1 MEKIPTK
8 DFKILFESSPGLFL
22 VLAPNP
28 SFTILGA
35 SDAYLKATMTTRDA
49 VIGRGIFDVFPDNP
63 ADPDATGVA
72 NLRASLER
80 VVARQAMDT
89 MAVQKYDIPR
99 PAAAG
104 GGFEDRYWSPCNTP
118 VFSADG
124 RLAYIIH
131 RVEDVTD
138 YVQLRQASQRQQAQ
152 AKHLAAR
159 NQEMEAEI
167 LHRNRDLSTLN
178 KEMHR
183 ANQTLAELADQ
194 IRQESDRKD
203 EFLAMLSH
211 ELRNPLASIHN
222 AARLLEKGRGCD
234 GDAQSAIRILRRQA
248 RHLSS
253 LVDDLLDVS
262 RITRGLVELKCERVD
277 LIAVVSRALET
288 AHPLFDE
295 KRHNVSLSVPQDPVW
310 VNGDPVRLEQVLLNL
325 LNNAAKYTNTGGHI
339 SISLE
344 RRDASAEVHVRD
356 DGIGLGPELLSRI
369 FDLFQQDERGL
380 ARSEGGLGIGLTI
393 VERLVEMH
401 GGWVSAI
408 SAGEDKGSEFI
419 VGLPLAP
426 GQAPGPVPE
435 RTAPPDTAGSKRVLV
450 VDDDRDAAE
459 SLAMLLELSGH
470 KVSVVHDGASAL
482 AKLKEI
488 APDVILLDIGLPGMS
503 GYELAKQLRRDPS
516 GRKVPIAAVS
526 GYGQESDRERAYAAG
541 CDEHFVKPV
550 DIAVLEAFV
559 DGAQPSPRKPE

>member
-8 DFKILFESSPGLFL
+8 DFKLLFESSPGLFL
-22 VLAPNP
+22 VLDPSP

-35 SDAYLKATMTTRDA
+35 SNAYLNATMTTRDA

-80 VVARQAMDT
+80 VVTRQAKDT

-104 GGFEDRYWSPCNTP
+104 GGFEDRYWSPCNMP

-138 YVQLRQASQRQQAQ
+138 YVQLTQASQRQQAQ

-178 KEMHR
+178 KELR
-183 ANQTLAELADQ
+183 SANQTLADLADQ

-222 AARLLEKGRGCD
+222 AAWLLEKGRGCD
-234 GDAQSAIRILRRQA
+234 DEARRAIQILRRQA

-262 RITRGLVELKCERVD
+262 RITRGLVELKRERVD
-277 LIAVVSRALET
+277 LIAVVNRALET

-295 KRHNVSLSVPQDPVW
+295 KRHKVSLSVPQDPVW
-310 VNGDPVRLEQVLLNL
+310 VNGDPVRLEQVLVNL
-325 LNNAAKYTNTGGHI
+325 LNNAAKYTNAGGQI
-339 SISLE
+339 SVSLK

-356 DGIGLGPELLSRI
+356 NGIGLGPELLSRI

-380 ARSEGGLGIGLTI
+380 ARSEGGLGIGLTV

-401 GGWVSAI
+401 GGWVSVI
-408 SAGEDKGSEFI
+408 SEGDDKGSEFI
-419 VGLPLAP
+419 VDLPLAP
-426 GQAPGPVPE
+426 EQEPGPVPE
-435 RTAPPDTAGSKRVLV
+435 PAEPPDTAGSRRVLV

-459 SLAMLLELSGH
+459 SLSMLLELSGH
-470 KVSVVHDGASAL
+470 EVSVAYDGTSAL
-482 AKLKEI
+482 ANLKEI

-503 GYELAKQLRRDPS
+503 GYELAKQLRRDLS
-516 GRKVPIAAVS
+516 GRKVRIAAVS

-541 CDEHFVKPV
+541 FDEHFVKPV

-559 DGAQPSPRKPE
+559 SGAQPSPRKPK